1 MKVVFMGTPE
11 FALRQL
17 NELVLAG
24 HQLVLVVTAPERRAG
39 RGRKLKPTPVKTA
52 AQEAAL
58 PVITPEDVNAPDAL
72 EQIAN
77 VEPDV
82 IVVAAFGQK
91 LGEGLLRIARLGCFN
106 VHASSLPKYR
116 GAAPI
121 NWALIKG
128 EETTGVTIQ
137 SMVAEIDAGAV
148 AVQKEVSI
156 APKWNVLD
164 LTRELAELGATL
176 LRKVMGELEAGTLE
190 LTAQPIEDITRA
202 RRLKKSDGIIDWTR
216 PAQKIHNL
224 IRGVTPWPGGQTAH
238 VDNRDNVLNLLLTET
253 MAAESEI
260 ETGEPG
266 EIVALGDDG
275 IDVACGE
282 GVLRI
287 LKLKPAGK
295 REMTA
300 AQFLRGHRWQTGE
313 KLTTR
318 IQNPEL

>member
-24 HQLVLVVTAPERRAG
+24 HQLVLVVTAPDRRAG
-39 RGRKLKPTPVKTA
+39 RGRKSKPTPVKTA
-52 AQEAAL
+52 AQQAAL
-58 PVITPEDVNAPDAL
+58 PVITPEDVNAPETV

-77 VEPDV
+77 AEPDV
-82 IVVAAFGQK
+82 VVVAAFGQK
-91 LGEGLLRIARLGCFN
+91 LGGELLRVARLGCFN
-106 VHASSLPKYR
+106 VHASLLPKYR

-128 EETTGVTIQ
+128 EKTTGVTIQ
-137 SMVAEIDAGAV
+137 SMAVEIDAGAV

-156 APKWNVLD
+156 DPKWNVLD
-164 LTRELAELGATL
+164 LTRELAELGAAL
-176 LRKVMGELEAGTLE
+176 LRKILSELEAGTLE
-190 LTAQPIEDITRA
+190 LTSQATEGITRA
-202 RRLKKSDGIIDWTR
+202 RRLRKSDGIIDWTK

-224 IRGVTPWPGGQTAH
+224 IRGVTPWPGGQTVH

-253 MAAESEI
+253 MAAESET
-260 ETGEPG
+260 EAGEPG
-266 EIVALGDDG
+266 EIVAIGDEG
-275 IDVACGE
+275 IEVACGE
-282 GVLRI
+282 GTLRI

-300 AQFLRGHRWQTGE
+300 AEFLRGHRWQTGE

-318 IQNPEL
+318 TRNPEK